1 MAEMVR
7 VNTRVSKQVNDWL
20 DKRSEETGV
29 PKSTLIFLAIED
41 YKKQSDVM
49 EIMGDM
55 GTIVQKLEDL
65 EQKLEKQ

>member
-1 MAEMVR
+1 MVR
-7 VNTRVSKQVNDWL
+7 VNTRVSKQVNEWL

-41 YKKQSDVM
+41 YKKQTDVM
-49 EIMGDM
+49 EMMGDM
-55 GTIVQKLEDL
+55 GIIVQKLENL